1 MISAQLDNAFHNPE
15 ESLKLNKKEHFS
27 SPIGRHSII
36 AHKPSERRTE
46 TEAKSAVS
54 VLLPTGLS
62 LSWCLQNNITFKH
75 DNAITICVH
84 MRCYYVGQIIETD
97 KSEYMESWSR
107 YH

>member
-1 MISAQLDNAFHNPE
+1 MLNNPE

-27 SPIGRHSII
+27 SPIGGHSII

-46 TEAKSAVS
+46 TEVKSAVS

-75 DNAITICVH
+75 DNALTIRNNNNKLEIGLVQNVKNISGDFH
-84 MRCYYVGQIIETD
+84 LVGKMPT
-97 KSEYMESWSR
+97 
-107 YH
+107 